1 MKGRS
6 LVCFA
11 LLALVTS
18 ATYGQEVTLPLDRY
32 EKLHARAHPAPT
44 PTPAPVVGFSLDEAW
59 LEIHVGDESARVVQE
74 LRMVLL
80 SDDWQEI
87 PLAAAGTF
95 IAADLGGLEG
105 RVTTGTGWTLTMRGR
120 GRHQVR
126 LESLLPLA
134 SNEEATR
141 PTWSLALEVPHAAV
155 ARGVI
160 KVSDAVENAEIVS
173 GAIWRN
179 RGQASGWRFVA
190 DPGTTLRARLL
201 GKAVR
206 PERSTLPL
214 RFSVVTGNLLE
225 ISRTR
230 VRLTSHLGLTVIQG
244 SLEQLE
250 VPLPPGFE
258 VITLGGDE
266 VAGWNVEDRKLLIT
280 PLTAVEG
287 SLELRVDLSS
297 EAGDHLNSL
306 LLVPEQAWQVLA
318 ATAVKVEGDGL
329 LELVERGSGRLPDN
343 RERARLPQQITGAS
357 SYAMVVPDLAQPPRW
372 QVTWPDSTEVLAA
385 QVDRVVVD
393 VMAGEAGSA
402 AYQVW
407 LKVRSTGATSLTVS
421 VPPGFELVTAGRDRT
436 PLLPGVAGDDLALP
450 LIASASS
457 QVVHLAGLIPMQ
469 IPADGTLSVPVPALS
484 APVSRVEVRV
494 LLPGGRS
501 YTVSNR
507 AQQGSVSSP
516 PQATSEANVSG
527 KRAQLVAQTG
537 VATSRGG
544 YQPRMFSAP
553 AGAIKVEASWSAL
566 SSQPDPVTISVKPRS
581 ERKEWF

>member
-1 MKGRS
+1 MVTGS
-6 LVCFA
+6 GAAFA
-11 LLALVTS
+11 
-18 ATYGQEVTLPLDRY
+18 QEVTLPLDRY

-59 LEIHVGDESARVVQE
+59 LEIQVGDESARVVQE

-80 SDDWQEI
+80 GDSWQKI

-105 RVTTGTGWTLTMRGR
+105 RVTTGDDWTLTVRGR

-134 SNEEATR
+134 VNEEATR
-141 PTWSLALEVPHAAV
+141 PTWSLALEVPQAAV
-155 ARGVI
+155 AGGVI
-160 KVSDAVENAEIVS
+160 KVSDAVEDAEIVS
-173 GAIWRN
+173 GAIWRS

-214 RFSVVTGNLLE
+214 RYSAVTGNLLE

-230 VRLTSHLGLTVIQG
+230 VKLTSHLVLAVIQG

-250 VPLPPGFE
+250 VPLPTGFD
-258 VITLGGDE
+258 VVTLGGDE
-266 VAGWNVEDRKLLIT
+266 VAGWNVENRKLLVT

-287 SLELRVDLSS
+287 SLNLVVELSA
-297 EAGDHLNSL
+297 EAEDRLASL

-318 ATAVKVEGDGL
+318 ATAVNVEGDGL
-329 LELVERGSGRLPDN
+329 LELIERGSGRLPDD
-343 RERARLPQQITGAS
+343 RERARLPQQITSAS
-357 SYAMVVPDLAQPPRW
+357 SYAMVIPDLAQPPRW

-385 QVDRVVVD
+385 QVDRVLVD

-407 LKVRSTGATSLTVS
+407 LKVRSTGATSITVS
-421 VPPGFELVTAGRDRT
+421 VPPGFELVAAGRDRT
-436 PLLPGVAGDDLALP
+436 PLLPGVAGDGLALP
-450 LIASASS
+450 LIASSS
-457 QVVHLAGLIPMQ
+457 PQVVHLAGLIPIQ
-469 IPADGTLSVPVPALS
+469 IPEDGALFVPIPALS
-484 APVSRVEVRV
+484 APVSRVEARA

-501 YTVSNR
+501 YSVSNR
-507 AQQGSVSSP
+507 SQQGSFSSP
-516 PQATSEANVSG
+516 PEVATEAEVSA
-527 KRAQLVAQTG
+527 KSAQLVAQTSVG
-537 VATSRGG
+537 RRQGG
-544 YQPRMFSAP
+544 YQPRLFAAP
-553 AGAIKVEASWSAL
+553 AGTITVEASWSAL
-566 SSQPDPVTISVKPRS
+566 SSQPDPVAITVKPRS